1 MIVNRHPETAVSPL
15 MSIYLRNSTPSTTDA
30 PFIQPMSS
38 REGLSKAAAA
48 SPHER
53 IVTIDM
59 KDKHSS
65 QILEQ
70 LLAETRAVPYEASA
84 QDLTEMQALERGKK
98 RSAKD
103 RSRVQTVRDEKK
115 REDEMLKRARA
126 AGGIVEET
134 V

>member
-1 MIVNRHPETAVSPL
+1 
-15 MSIYLRNSTPSTTDA
+15 
-30 PFIQPMSS
+30 
-38 REGLSKAAAA
+38 
-48 SPHER
+48 
-53 IVTIDM
+53 M

-70 LLAETRAVPYEASA
+70 LLAETRAVPYEASP
-84 QDLTEMQALERGKK
+84 QDLAEMQELERGKK

-103 RSRVQTVRDEKK
+103 RSRVQAVRDEKK

-134 V
+134 A